1 MLERSGASRKA
12 VVKKTAKQL
21 DVEIAQALRRHAT
34 KKSPLRVVCRS
45 LAFGIKSCEWKIVGD
60 FHGAE
65 FLSRTRANDSAIVH
79 PSTKTAGKWQVSFFD
94 EEGPSRDSQ
103 HSDVTDALR
112 QVSPKKWKLKAV
124 A

>member
-1 MLERSGASRKA
+1 MRK
-12 VVKKTAKQL
+12 TSKQL
-21 DVEIAQALRRHAT
+21 DAEIAQALRHHAA
-34 KKSPLRVVCRS
+34 KKSPLRVACRT
-45 LAFGIKSCEWKIVGD
+45 LAFGIKNCEWKIAGD

-65 FLSRTRANDSAIVH
+65 FLSRTRIGESAIVH

-112 QVSPKKWKLKAV
+112 QVSPKKWKLKTV